1 MRVSV
6 MLLSNSVFILPG
18 SVINS
23 STDGRLYINCK
34 ESKTQTQSYPSSDI
48 QTTTPKNC
56 NRYSNVLKP
65 IGLFEQT
72 PFFKEKEVHCD

>member
-34 ESKTQTQSYPSSDI
+34 ESKTQTQSYPSIEI

-56 NRYSNVLKP
+56 NRYRNVFKH
-65 IGLFEQT
+65 IDLFEQT
-72 PFFKEKEVHCD
+72 SLVLRERSAL